1 MSRYSS
7 EAINAISAMQM
18 NNIVVA
24 RLTKKIISKVPKKEG
39 SRNGRPTIPRTRKWV
54 NAIYRELGPTYFR
67 RAFRMT
73 LIDFKHLF
81 GLLRN
86 DIHRVMK
93 DSDRKNCPNGRIPL
107 ASRLGIALRYFA
119 GGCPYDL
126 MIVFGV
132 SHTEVYDSA
141 TYVIEAINSS
151 ENFKLEYPDS
161 HEKQREI
168 AAGFEALS
176 EAGFDCCAGCVD
188 GMLIW
193 THQPEAEDAEELGV
207 GPTKFYC
214 ARKGKFKFNLQALC
228 DHQYRFHDLLILYG
242 GVVFGY
248 CCIRGFIALSR
259 FGETRVHC

>member
-18 NNIVVA
+18 NNIAVA
-24 RLTKKIISKVPKKEG
+24 NLTKKMISKVTKKEG
-39 SRNGRPTIPRTRKWV
+39 SRNGCPTIPRTRKWV
-54 NAIYRELGPTYFR
+54 NAIHRELGPTYFR

-86 DIHRVMK
+86 DIYRVMK
-93 DSDRKNCPNGRIPL
+93 DTGRKNCPNGRIPL

-132 SHTEVYDSA
+132 SHTEVHDSA
-141 TYVIEAINSS
+141 KYVIEAINSS
-151 ENFKLEYPDS
+151 ENFKLEYPES

-168 AAGFEALS
+168 AAGFKALS
-176 EAGFDCCAGCVD
+176 DAGFDCCAGCVD

-193 THQPEAEDAEELGV
+193 THQPDAEHTQKKEMH
-207 GPTKFYC
+207 T
-214 ARKGKFKFNLQALC
+214 
-228 DHQYRFHDLLILYG
+228 I
-242 GVVFGY
+242 
-248 CCIRGFIALSR
+248 FITLK
-259 FGETRVHC
+259 